1 VEVALGIKDEM
12 ATRGIQMDMAL
23 SVRGSPTGK
32 YLFGGNDFEGF
43 ETECHYLYKSKF
55 S

>member
-1 VEVALGIKDEM
+1 MKWLLVAVIRYGFVSREISN
-12 ATRGIQMDMAL
+12 RQI
-23 SVRGSPTGK
+23 P
-32 YLFGGNDFEGF
+32 FGGNGFEGF

>member
-1 VEVALGIKDEM
+1 MEVALGIKDEM
-12 ATRGIQMDMAL
+12 VTCGIQIDMAL
-23 SVRGSPTGK
+23 SVRKSPTGK
-32 YLFGGNDFEGF
+32 YLFGGNDIEGF